1 MQLVTL
7 FDILER
13 VRIIEI
19 DVPATVLKIQFGG
32 LGVLYQL
39 EYWWNSEIKSVWLYE
54 RELAALKTKESAN
67 STQQPQGEICPHY
80 FEATDGVH
88 ACIVGQCRC
97 KGKLPP
103 VR

>member
-19 DVPATVLKIQFGG
+19 DCPATVLKIQFEG

-39 EYWWNSEIKSVWLYE
+39 EYWWNGEVKSAWLYE
-54 RELAALKTKESAN
+54 RELAALKNKESL
-67 STQQPQGEICPHY
+67 TH
-80 FEATDGVH
+80 
-88 ACIVGQCRC
+88 
-97 KGKLPP
+97 PP
-103 VR
+103 TAQESPL